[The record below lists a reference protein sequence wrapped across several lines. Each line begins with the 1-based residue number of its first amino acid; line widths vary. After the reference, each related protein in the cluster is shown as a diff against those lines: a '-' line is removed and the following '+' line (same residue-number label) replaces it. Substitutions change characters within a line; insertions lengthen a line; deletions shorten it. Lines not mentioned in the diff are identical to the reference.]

1 MAKIAFTKLGCKLNK
16 DVNIIKFNDQEI
28 EVKQYL
34 PVDEK
39 LVLIGK
45 IINNSAEDAKFYN
58 VGKITIFT
66 TVEMVCAYTNIS
78 FTEKQ
83 KEDICKL
90 YDVIVSSGLY
100 DIVFQA
106 IPEDEYEWIF
116 ETTMNS
122 IESIYQYQNSI
133 LGILDAVSQDY
144 SNLNLD
150 ATTLQQQ
157 MANPENLELLKGI
170 MTRLG

>member
-1 MAKIAFTKLGCKLNK
+1 
-16 DVNIIKFNDQEI
+16 
-28 EVKQYL
+28 
-34 PVDEK
+34 
-39 LVLIGK
+39 
-45 IINNSAEDAKFYN
+45 
-58 VGKITIFT
+58 
-66 TVEMVCAYTNIS
+66 MVCAYTNIS

-83 KEDICKL
+83 KEDVCKL

-100 DIVFQA
+100 DVIFEA
-106 IPEDEYEWIF
+106 IPEDEYDWIL
-116 ETTMNS
+116 ETTMDS

-150 ATTLQQQ
+150 AGVLQQQ
-157 MANPENLELLKGI
+157 MGNPENLELLKGI